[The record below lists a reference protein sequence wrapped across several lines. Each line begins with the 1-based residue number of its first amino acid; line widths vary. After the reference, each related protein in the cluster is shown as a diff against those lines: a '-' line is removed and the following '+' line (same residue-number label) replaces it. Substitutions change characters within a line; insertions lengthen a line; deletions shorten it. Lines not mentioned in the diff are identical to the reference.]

1 MPGPRNYVVCFF
13 FVSAEYIQIV
23 NVFEAG
29 LGESCSDFALYL
41 LFVWD
46 AIVSC
51 WTNQFD
57 DVLASNGP
65 ALHCLWIMFFF
76 ATLVGWEH
84 LAQQAKVRQPTSLT
98 VNACLCGSHA
108 QNICMLELAVRKGHR
123 QLQKIQWIRRTRTI
137 QRWIIDDNRRWSVK
151 HFEMHSYSWSL
162 VLGQL
167 SQVSWSGRWTWV
179 WVMLPAAELQGP
191 AVKTRKEKLP
201 SLSYI
206 ILYLWSLDWNGFCT
220 CISDEFGWF
229 KSFLHVFTLRCFTLF
244 LQLIWFRWVRG
255 PFFFNGA

>member
-1 MPGPRNYVVCFF
+1 
-13 FVSAEYIQIV
+13 
-23 NVFEAG
+23 
-29 LGESCSDFALYL
+29 
-41 LFVWD
+41 
-46 AIVSC
+46 
-51 WTNQFD
+51 
-57 DVLASNGP
+57 
-65 ALHCLWIMFFF
+65 
-76 ATLVGWEH
+76 
-84 LAQQAKVRQPTSLT
+84 
-98 VNACLCGSHA
+98 
-108 QNICMLELAVRKGHR
+108 
-123 QLQKIQWIRRTRTI
+123 
-137 QRWIIDDNRRWSVK
+137 VK

-255 PFFFNGA
+255 PFFLMEHNGAMLLMRSEQPGDLGCSQNALARCPQSISILYYII